1 MMSREYSAI
10 SAAFDVAADLAMM
23 ALDEVAF
30 GRAIWKYR
38 RDLRVFAAK
47 LPTTAADAADK
58 LEVLL
63 SERGSVAVLQ
73 PLAQTLKEIV
83 SDLRSDRNI
92 PDMAGRIRNLHK
104 EVVAIA
110 GDGSFQALLIGS
122 VLAGL
127 TRPRLAT
134 GSAA

>member
-1 MMSREYSAI
+1 MMSREYRAI
-10 SAAFDVAADLAMM
+10 SAAFDVAADLAMI

-63 SERGSVAVLQ
+63 SERGSVSVLH

-83 SDLRSDRNI
+83 SDLRSDRNT
-92 PDMAGRIRNLHK
+92 PEMAGRIRNLHK

-110 GDGSFQALLIGS
+110 GDGSFQALLVGS